1 MAELPFTES
10 YIAYLQLE
18 KTLSDNTAQSYRFDL
33 QRLAAYLSQHKG
45 LDLEQVTPSD
55 LSAYIRLLYD
65 LGFAP
70 TSIQRTIS
78 SIKSFFA
85 FIASEGYIRTDP
97 TELLESPKASRTLP
111 SVLSV
116 DEIEAVINAVDL
128 QKRGGI
134 RDRAIIETLYA
145 TGFRVSELCSF
156 AFEQL
161 LQREGLVRV
170 FGKGSKERIVPIGES
185 ALFWIQEYSEK
196 ERFCFAKP
204 DSGSVVFLNM
214 RGGAFTRMGIWK
226 LIRQYTSKAGIKK
239 EVSPHTFRHSFATHL
254 LEGGADIRTVQ
265 EMLGHSN
272 IVTTEIYT
280 HVDREYLKEVHRTFH
295 PRFKTE

>member
-1 MAELPFTES
+1 MPELPFTES

-33 QRLAAYLSQHKG
+33 QRLAAYLSQHEA
-45 LDLEQVTPSD
+45 LDLQQVTPSV
-55 LSAYIRLLYD
+55 LSSYIRLLYD
-65 LGFAP
+65 LGFAA

-85 FIASEGYIRTDP
+85 FIASEGFIGEDP
-97 TELLESPKASRTLP
+97 TELLEGPKASRTLP

-116 DEIEAVINAVDL
+116 DEIETVIGAVDL
-128 QKRGGI
+128 EKRGGI
-134 RDRAIIETLYA
+134 RDRALIETLYA
-145 TGFRVSELCSF
+145 TGMRVSELCSF

-161 LQREGLVRV
+161 LEKEGLVRV

-185 ALFWIQEYSEK
+185 ALFWIKEYNDK

-214 RGGAFTRMGIWK
+214 RGGGFTRMGIWK
-226 LIRQYTSKAGIKK
+226 IIRHYTAKAGIKK

-280 HVDREYLKEVHRTFH
+280 HVDREYLKEVHRSFH
-295 PRFKTE
+295 PRFQRK